1 MRFTEHLP
9 ESCIVPALWSRD
21 QRGVLHE
28 LSGTLAASTGTPLPL
43 FERPLSERERICSTA
58 IGEGLAIPHCRVERL
73 RNVVACVAVHR
84 DGVDFG
90 AKDGQPVKLWVTLV
104 SPSQAAGAH
113 LSLLSRIAALLRDVR
128 LRQAVMEAP
137 SAAAIRALFIRAE
150 ESYLA
155 THPIRHEYHHLSAP
169 GL

>member
-73 RNVVACVAVHR
+73 RHVMACVAVSPE
-84 DGVDFG
+84 GVDFG
-90 AKDGQPVKLWVTLV
+90 ARDGRPVRLWVTLV
-104 SPSQAAGAH
+104 SPEQDAGHH
-113 LSLLSRIAALLRDVR
+113 LRMLARIAALLRDAR
-128 LRQAVMEAP
+128 LSQAVLAAP
-137 SAAAIRALFIRAE
+137 SASAIRGLFIRAE
-150 ESYLA
+150 DAYLA
-155 THPIRHEYHHLSAP
+155 SHPPRNDLALP
-169 GL
+169 VMGL